1 MFEMS
6 KQFSTSIIIVRRIA
20 LFLVGLVSF
29 PFVALAGLRAPF
41 YSALHRQWIK
51 RNDRPSWMQ
60 QADKINQFVLF

>member
-1 MFEMS
+1 MS

-29 PFVALAGLRAPF
+29 PFVAMAGVRAPF

-60 QADKINQFVLF
+60 QAEQNSQFVLF